1 MRVPWSVFV
10 VAGVGVGLGLP
21 ALVVGVVVIGAAG
34 GAPAALNDRADVAS
48 DRANGRFDRPL
59 VSGLLS
65 DRDVIGVVVGAGLA
79 ALAVQPVLPQPT
91 GLAVTVLALVVGAAS
106 ACEPVALQRRGLVG
120 LLALGLCYLVL
131 PVALAAGWAPALH
144 AIPLAAVGAGV
155 LAHKDARD
163 ERGDRLAGKATL
175 VVRVGSRP
183 MARIAFAATMVGV
196 AGLAVSCASAGGSC
210 PRSWWRWRWDAWPG
224 PATIPSGGCGP
235 GWRWWPWPW
244 WWPWGWRA
252 RDPRRLA
259 TSSASAGLA
268 AAATSSARLGAPAPA
283 AGHRAGGGGGD
294 RVRAG
299 GPAPHLLL
307 RVHRLR

>member
-1 MRVPWSVFV
+1 MVSGMTTVPVAGARGLARERYVDGRDRGRALGELCRLRNMRVPWLIFV
-10 VAGVGVGLGLP
+10 VVGVGAGLGLP
-21 ALVVGVVVIGAAG
+21 ALVAGVVVIGAAG
-34 GAPAALNDRADVAS
+34 AAAAALNDRADVAS

-144 AIPLAAVGAGV
+144 AIPLAVVGAGV

-183 MARIAFAATMVGV
+183 MARIAFAATMVG
-196 AGLAVSCASAGGSC
+196 A
-210 PRSWWRWRWDAWPG
+210 
-224 PATIPSGGCGP
+224 
-235 GWRWWPWPW
+235 
-244 WWPWGWRA
+244 
-252 RDPRRLA
+252 
-259 TSSASAGLA
+259 AGLA
-268 AAATSSARLGAPAPA
+268 ATLRLGWWILPALVVA
-283 AGHRAGGGGGD
+283 VEMGRMARAGHDPERWMRA
-294 RVRAG
+294 RVALVALALVVAVGVAG
-299 GPAPHLLL
+299 A
-307 RVHRLR
+307 